1 MKHKHFA
8 TIFILTIFTLLS
20 GCAMSK
26 EISTDTIAPIMN
38 NNQCGYVDENGEIV
52 IDLKFKDCGSFSDNG
67 LAPAL
72 KDEKYGYIDTNGI
85 FVLKEQFD
93 YAKDIFNQI
102 IELIPHECI

>member
-52 IDLKFKDCGSFSDNG
+52 IDLKFKGYVTIGGKNRAGSFQIFSSGPNG
-67 LAPAL
+67 EPEDG
-72 KDEKYGYIDTNGI
+72 KNEDQGDTSTD
-85 FVLKEQFD
+85 KSYD
-93 YAKDIFNQI
+93 DIATW
-102 IELIPHECI
+102 HK